1 MAILSLYVITILL
14 FFLNV
19 EKNVIMIL
27 SFILDVDSMAQGI
40 LEHLATVQVQKMVAF
55 KNVPL
60 FAF

>member
-19 EKNVIMIL
+19 EKNVVMIL
-27 SFILDVDSMAQGI
+27 SFILDVDSMAQDI
-40 LEHLATVQVQKMVAF
+40 LEHLATVQVHKMVAF
-55 KNVPL
+55 KNVQL

>member
-1 MAILSLYVITILL
+1 
-14 FFLNV
+14 
-19 EKNVIMIL
+19 MIL